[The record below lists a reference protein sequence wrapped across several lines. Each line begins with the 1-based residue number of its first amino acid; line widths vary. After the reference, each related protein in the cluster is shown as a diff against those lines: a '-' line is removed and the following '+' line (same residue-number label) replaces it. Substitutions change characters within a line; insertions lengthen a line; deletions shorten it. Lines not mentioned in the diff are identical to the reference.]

1 MNNKQ
6 MKMTIKIPILLLNIV
21 GGLLVLSCT
30 TQPKVNADY
39 SVYVNPFIGNA
50 DNGHTFPDAAFLSV

>member
-1 MNNKQ
+1 

-39 SVYVNPFIGNA
+39 SVYVTPLCKSTSNPDGA
-50 DNGHTFPDAAFLSV
+50 SE